1 MILVNYVNFR
11 DWKLLL
17 AAAIQKQLMKNR
29 YPICAEAWLDV
40 LHYTCQKTVEDL
52 NCILSDLEK
61 FRTDVYP
68 ADQTKRKNSI
78 EICLL

>member
-17 AAAIQKQLMKNR
+17 AAAIQKQLMKKR
-29 YPICAEAWLDV
+29 FPKCAEAWLGF
-40 LHYTCQKTVEDL
+40 LHHTCQKTVEDL